1 MDGGMNSPMTPGVL
15 NASPQAYR
23 DGMAHVAGHVH
34 VVTTA
39 GAAGTSGFTA
49 IAVASVSDDP
59 PTLLVCLN
67 RKSANGGL
75 IEANGV
81 FAINALPAGAE
92 VLAETFAGRRG
103 LAGAARFGAGV
114 WTQLVTGSPVLEGAL
129 VSFDCRLVELKP
141 MATHAIVIG
150 RVEAVR
156 IGPAGAA
163 LAYFDRAYRPIPR

>member
-1 MDGGMNSPMTPGVL
+1 MDGGTVRSMIPGVL
-15 NASPQAYR
+15 AATSQAYR

-59 PTLLVCLN
+59 PMLLVCLN
-67 RKSANGGL
+67 RKSANGDL
-75 IEANGV
+75 IGRNGV
-81 FAINALPAGAE
+81 FAVNALPSGAE
-92 VLAETFAGRRG
+92 GLAETFAGRRG
-103 LAGAARFGAGV
+103 LAGAERFREGS
-114 WTQLVTGSPVLEGAL
+114 WTPLVTGSPTLDTAL
-129 VSFDCRLVELKP
+129 VSFDCRVEEMRP
-141 MATHAIVIG
+141 MATHHILIG